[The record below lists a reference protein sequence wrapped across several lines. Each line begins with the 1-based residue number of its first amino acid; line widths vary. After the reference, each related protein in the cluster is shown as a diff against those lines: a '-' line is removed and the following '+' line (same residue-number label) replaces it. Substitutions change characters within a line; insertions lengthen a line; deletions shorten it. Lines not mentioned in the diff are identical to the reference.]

1 MPNTLYTI
9 GYATKAVAVF
19 IAQLKQYQI
28 DVVADVRSV
37 PYSKVFH
44 DYHQEAIVAE
54 LKRND
59 IAYVYLGA
67 ELGPRSK
74 LPEHYDDHGQV
85 QFDRL
90 MKSTLFAQ
98 GVERLYAGMEKG
110 FTIALMCAEKDPAT
124 CHRSLLIGY
133 FLARH
138 HENDQDTA
146 LDILHIDHAGQI
158 EKQPALEQRL
168 CDMHALE
175 TDLFMSSE
183 ERATQA
189 YQQQLR
195 NTSYRKPDA
204 SE

>member
-1 MPNTLYTI
+1 M
-9 GYATKAVAVF
+9 AVF

-44 DYHQEAIVAE
+44 GYHQEAIKVE

-59 IAYVYLGA
+59 ITYVYLGA

-74 LPEHYDDHGQV
+74 LPEHYDEHEHGQV

-90 MKSTLFAQ
+90 MQSPLFAE

-110 FTIALMCAEKDPAT
+110 FTIAMMCAEKDPAT

-138 HENDQDTA
+138 RQSDQGAA

-158 EKQPALEQRL
+158 EKQTALEQRF
-168 CDMHALE
+168 CDIHALE
-175 TDLFMSSE
+175 TDLFMSAE
-183 ERATQA
+183 ERATRA
-189 YQQQLR
+189 YQQQLK
-195 NTSYRKPDA
+195 NTSYRKPNV